1 MRITVTQQKKEFKPF
16 ILSLEIESEDELV
29 ELYNR
34 FNLSEYVLKDI
45 LGVDYKIPINPSQNT
60 YEIFKILELKLS
72 NDEMGVKR

>member
-1 MRITVTQQKKEFKPF
+1 MKITVTQQKKEFKPF
-16 ILSLEIESEDELV
+16 VLSLEIESEDELV

-34 FNLSEYVLKDI
+34 FNLSEYVLKDT

-72 NDEMGVKR
+72 NDD

>member
-1 MRITVTQQKKEFKPF
+1 MRIIVTEQKKEFKSF

-34 FNLSEYVLKDI
+34 FNPTEEMIKEL
-45 LGVDYKIPINPSQNT
+45 LGLDYKIPINPSKNA

-72 NDEMGVKR
+72 NDD